1 MTPETP
7 KLPGATDYADD
18 SALTTFLANIYK
30 AANDRETVLI
40 GGGEFN
46 PQELRTVHGAILTL
60 IAKAK

>member
-1 MTPETP
+1 MNTTRL
-7 KLPGATDYADD
+7 KLELTNLQTE
-18 SALTTFLANIYK
+18 ALSTFLANLYK

-46 PQELRTVHGAILTL
+46 PQELRTVYGAVLTL